1 MNRRNFLKTSFLGL
15 AAGIGTPGFL
25 TRTAQA
31 AIGKGKTLVVIQL
44 SGGNDALNTLVP
56 YTNGAYYA
64 ARPSIAIAKK
74 DVLTLS
80 SDVGFNPALK
90 PFMNLWDNGELALV
104 QGIGYPNPN
113 RSHFESM
120 AIWHTADPAARETDG
135 WMQDCRKIRRPVL
148 CHELWQHHTTCLA
161 RLGHDFAEH

>member
-1 MNRRNFLKTSFLGL
+1 
-15 AAGIGTPGFL
+15 L

-64 ARPSIAIAKK
+64 ARPSIAIGKK

-80 SDVGFNPALK
+80 SEVGFNPALK
-90 PFMNLWDNGELALV
+90 PFMNLWDNGELALKAWQSGTPPTLRLERPMV
-104 QGIGYPNPN
+104 GSVRLL
-113 RSHFESM
+113 RS
-120 AIWHTADPAARETDG
+120 TATRSAPRILAT
-135 WMQDCRKIRRPVL
+135 L
-148 CHELWQHHTTCLA
+148 HLWRCVVRT
-161 RLGHDFAEH
+161 